1 VGFYLFHSLQR
12 PGMFTEALQDL
23 FARAAAGRLRIVV
36 GQTYP
41 LDQAAVAHVD
51 LRERRTM
58 GKLLLDP
65 RA

>member
-1 VGFYLFHSLQR
+1 
-12 PGMFTEALQDL
+12 
-23 FARAAAGRLRIVV
+23 LRIVV